1 MMPDEFFK
9 KNVEMWE
16 KFTGNYMDMMFKT
29 VEKTLEQSRTFQEKM
44 NEAVNKS
51 VSGQMDATMSALE
64 ALQRQVE
71 SLSAKVDELMEMEKS
86 KK

>member
-16 KFTGNYMDMMFKT
+16 KFTSNYMDMMFKT
-29 VEKTLEQSRTFQEKM
+29 VEKTIEQSRTFQERM

-71 SLSAKVDELMEMEKS
+71 ALSAKVDELMEMEKS
-86 KK
+86 KD

>member
-1 MMPDEFFK
+1 MMPDDYFK

-16 KFTGNYMDMMFKT
+16 KFTSNYMDMMFKT
-29 VEKTLEQSRTFQEKM
+29 VEKTMDQSRTFQEKM

-51 VSGQMDATMSALE
+51 VTGQMDATMSALE

-86 KK
+86 K